1 MEKFRYFFYKYRWV
15 FITIAI
21 IVLGGG
27 LVVFGGW
34 VAGWNL
40 VKVFLSPFAMLC
52 YTLAVAIGIL
62 VFATIYRKK
71 RGL

>member
-21 IVLGGG
+21 FILGGG
-27 LVVFGGW
+27 LVVLGGYIS
-34 VAGWNL
+34 GWNL

-52 YTLAVAIGIL
+52 YVLGIAITIGVLASV
-62 VFATIYRKK
+62 YRKN